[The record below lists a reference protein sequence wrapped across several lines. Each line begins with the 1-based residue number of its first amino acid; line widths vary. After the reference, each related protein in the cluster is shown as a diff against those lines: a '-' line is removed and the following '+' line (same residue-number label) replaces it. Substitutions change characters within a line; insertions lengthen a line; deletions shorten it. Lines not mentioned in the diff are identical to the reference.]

1 MLSKIAL
8 AMVIL
13 TVSGCS
19 QSNSSVGEV
28 TDMTKKNNVK
38 VSPAV
43 VTPVKSDEETRAKL
57 AQKTLFEGKLIVEH
71 DTGSAMNVTLQY
83 TNTQSYGVPLMFNS
97 GMTADL
103 WLFDSAGK
111 KVWAWSNE
119 MMFTQA
125 LRETVMPAGKTQNV
139 KFRIAEGIAM
149 KIGKGFYLQAIFSGR
164 ATESQTPAMTPVIYK
179 F

>member
-1 MLSKIAL
+1 MLSKTAL

-13 TVSGCS
+13 AVTGCS
-19 QSNSSVGEV
+19 QSNSNVGEV
-28 TDMTKKNNVK
+28 TDMTKNNNVK
-38 VSPAV
+38 ASPAV
-43 VTPVKSDEETRAKL
+43 VTPVKSDAETRAKL
-57 AQKTLFEGKLIVEH
+57 AQKGLFEGKLIVE
-71 DTGSAMNVTLQY
+71 DNFGSAMNVTLQY
-83 TNTQSYGVPLMFNS
+83 RNTQSYGVPLMFNS

-103 WLFDSAGK
+103 WLFDSAGR

-139 KFRIAEGIAM
+139 KFRIGADVAKE
-149 KIGKGFYLQAIFSGR
+149 IGKGFYFKAIFSGR
-164 ATESQTPAMTPVIYK
+164 ATESQTPAMAPVIYK

>member
-1 MLSKIAL
+1 MLSKTAL

-13 TVSGCS
+13 AATGCS
-19 QSNSSVGEV
+19 QSNSSAGEV
-28 TDMTKKNNVK
+28 SDMTKKSNVK
-38 VSPAV
+38 ASPTVVSP
-43 VTPVKSDEETRAKL
+43 VKKDDETRAKL
-57 AQKTLFEGKLIVEH
+57 AQKGLFEGKLIVEH
-71 DTGSAMNVTLQY
+71 NNGSAMNVTLQY

-139 KFRIAEGIAM
+139 KFRIADGIAA

-164 ATESQTPAMTPVIYK
+164 ATESQTPAMVPVIHK

>member
-1 MLSKIAL
+1 MLGKTAL

-13 TVSGCS
+13 AATGCS

-28 TDMTKKNNVK
+28 TDMSEKSNAEVA
-38 VSPAV
+38 PLV
-43 VTPVKSDEETRAKL
+43 VTPIKSDAETRAKL
-57 AQKTLFEGKLIVEH
+57 AQKGLFEGKLIVQH
-71 DTGSAMNVTLQY
+71 NTGSAMNVTLQY
-83 TNTQSYGVPLMFNS
+83 TNSQSYGVPLMFNS

-103 WLFDSAGK
+103 WLFDSTGK

-125 LRETVMPAGKTQNV
+125 LRETVMPAGKIQNV
-139 KFRIAEGIAM
+139 KFRIADGIAAT
-149 KIGKGFYLQAIFSGR
+149 IGKGFYLQAIFSGR
-164 ATESQTPAMTPVIYK
+164 ATESQTPAMAPVIYK

>member
-1 MLSKIAL
+1 MLSRTAL

-13 TVSGCS
+13 AVTGCS

-38 VSPAV
+38 ASPII
-43 VTPVKSDEETRAKL
+43 VTPVKSDDETRAKL
-57 AQKTLFEGKLIVEH
+57 AQKGLFEGKLMVEH
-71 DTGSAMNVTLQY
+71 NTGSAMNVTLQY
-83 TNTQSYGVPLMFNS
+83 TNSQSYGVPLMFNS

-103 WLFDSAGK
+103 WLFDATGK

-125 LRETVMPAGKTQNV
+125 LRETVMPAGKIQNV
-139 KFRIAEGIAM
+139 KFRIADGIAAT
-149 KIGKGFYLQAIFSGR
+149 IGKGFYLQAIFSGR
-164 ATESQTPAMTPVIYK
+164 ATESQTPAMVPVIYK